1 MKLVTEAIKMDE
13 EGKLK
18 EAAGLYCDAMA
29 FFIPAIE
36 CKSSQ
41 SQLSEEI
48 KLLFT
53 S

>member
-1 MKLVTEAIKMDE
+1 MDAIKMDE
-13 EGKLK
+13 EGNLK

-41 SQLSEEI
+41 SQLSEKK
-48 KLLFT
+48 KLMFNYV
-53 S
+53 